1 MAAGPGEVTVTEGLN
16 QSVEAGWRPNRAPG
30 IEERTAGSDLV
41 LYDSTG
47 GRLHVLNL
55 TAAAVWRLCDGSK
68 TVDDILEQVGVKF
81 AFNDGD
87 QPRSD
92 IKGLL
97 GNLREQGLI
106 VK

>member
-1 MAAGPGEVTVTEGLN
+1 MTEGS
-16 QSVEAGWRPNRAPG
+16 QQASQGDWRPNRAPG

-41 LYDSTG
+41 LYDANG

-68 TVDDILEQVGVKF
+68 TVDDILQQVGVEF
-81 AFNDGD
+81 AFNSAD

-92 IKGLL
+92 IQGLL

-106 VK
+106 LK

>member
-1 MAAGPGEVTVTEGLN
+1 VAVTESSS
-16 QSVEAGWRPNRAPG
+16 QSLDTGWRPSRAPG

-41 LYDSTG
+41 LYDATG

-68 TVDDILEQVGVKF
+68 TVDDILQQVEVEF
-81 AFNDGD
+81 AFNSGD

-92 IKGLL
+92 VQGLL

>member
-1 MAAGPGEVTVTEGLN
+1 MTQGL
-16 QSVEAGWRPNRAPG
+16 SHEEDPGWRPSRAPG
-30 IEERTAGSDLV
+30 IEERAAGNDLV

-68 TVDDILEQVGVKF
+68 TVDDILRQVGVEF
-81 AFNDGD
+81 AFSEKD
-87 QPRSD
+87 QPHTD
-92 IKGLL
+92 IRGLL
-97 GNLREQGLI
+97 GSLKEQGLI

>member
-1 MAAGPGEVTVTEGLN
+1 MTDGSNQGFDTE
-16 QSVEAGWRPNRAPG
+16 WRPSRAPG
-30 IEERTAGSDLV
+30 LEERMAGSDLV
-41 LYDSTG
+41 LYDAAV

-68 TVDDILEQVGVKF
+68 TVDDILQQVGVEF
-81 AFNDGD
+81 TFSTGD

-92 IKGLL
+92 IQGLL
-97 GNLREQGLI
+97 GNLKDQGLI

>member
-1 MAAGPGEVTVTEGLN
+1 MNEGPSQNLDT
-16 QSVEAGWRPNRAPG
+16 GWRPSRAPG

-41 LYDSTG
+41 LYDAAV

-68 TVDDILEQVGVKF
+68 TVDDILQRVGVEF
-81 AFNDGD
+81 AFNSGD
-87 QPRSD
+87 EPRSD
-92 IKGLL
+92 IQGLL

-106 VK
+106 IK

>member
-1 MAAGPGEVTVTEGLN
+1 MTEGMS
-16 QSVEAGWRPNRAPG
+16 QGIESGWRPSRAPG
-30 IEERTAGSDLV
+30 IEERIAGNDLV
-41 LYDSTG
+41 LYDATG

-68 TVDDILEQVGVKF
+68 TVDDILEQVGVEF

-92 IKGLL
+92 VRGLL
-97 GNLREQGLI
+97 GSLRAQGLI
-106 VK
+106 LK

>member
-1 MAAGPGEVTVTEGLN
+1 MSQGIE
-16 QSVEAGWRPNRAPG
+16 SGWRPSRAPG
-30 IEERTAGSDLV
+30 IEERIAGNDLV
-41 LYDSTG
+41 LYDATG

-68 TVDDILEQVGVKF
+68 TVDDILEQVGVEF

-92 IKGLL
+92 VRGLL

-106 VK
+106 LK